1 MLFLKQDEKECEILR
16 KAFLDHGIKQHS
28 ASIATMRIVSLNT
41 YRKAIIIILQ
51 AEVEAG
57 ELQYKEIRMTL

>member
-1 MLFLKQDEKECEILR
+1 MR

-57 ELQYKEIRMTL
+57 ELQYKEVRMTL